1 MLLGDRERANKILEQ
16 QKKMNQ
22 VRVIRSEGV
31 NHSNMMNESN
41 HAAKKANYENY
52 LKQFQAEKI
61 IRLQDG
67 GNSFLDEI
75 DEELSRPATAKA
87 GNDLNAAYQT
97 NEELLGDL
105 KVKEF
110 DIFEVVINKFNM
122 QS

>member
-97 NEELLGDL
+97 NE
-105 KVKEF
+105 
-110 DIFEVVINKFNM
+110 
-122 QS
+122 